1 MIATLRKPVRS
12 FYCMTKPPY
21 ASFLILSLL
30 ALSGTFL
37 VLYATPQGMGLSDD
51 SIAYIAGARSILSG
65 QGYREAWLASNQ
77 PVTHFPPGFSSVLA
91 LVGISGLDPLRGA
104 RFVNSIL
111 FGANIFLLGLI
122 GWRMTKSKVA
132 GIALVFLF
140 LINGPLFRVH
150 TAAMS
155 EPLYIFFALAAFL
168 SFWKYFSHLTQCH
181 AERSEVS
188 LRVSERPFVAKS
200 ATQGDTTNRLVH
212 GALGVLGGSNGFL
225 VLSSIFTAFAYL
237 TRYAGLALLAT
248 FLVSLFILHD
258 TWRKRLASAGFFL
271 AGFVPFALA
280 WSIRNSLL
288 ADNATN
294 RTLVFHPITAENIQ
308 LGISNFAAFILPIEE
323 WRRTLVKIPNLFAI
337 ILFVLAL
344 VLLVWVVFK
353 GLKKFFQPTTE
364 IPEVLSFIAT
374 LYIFGYLSSILSSM
388 TLFDASTKFQLRILA
403 PVYASLL
410 IMLVYLGYWLWQKQK
425 AVAIL
430 LSLVIFSLS
439 LSGFTDTLIQLRKG
453 GQGYASFQWFDSEAM
468 KFLSQLPENTR
479 IYSNEVGAVYLYT
492 GRPGYV
498 LPDLVD
504 PVTGLPR
511 GNTDEGIA
519 ALQSDVLSGEAALAL
534 FDFGSK
540 SDDVQLI
547 YRALA
552 DGLHPAFDAQGDKI
566 YTALPVA
573 QP

>member
-1 MIATLRKPVRS
+1 
-12 FYCMTKPPY
+12 MTKPLL
-21 ASFLILSLL
+21 ASFLTLVLL

-37 VLYATPQGMGLSDD
+37 ILFATPQGMGLSDD

-77 PVTHFPPGFSSVLA
+77 PVTHFPPGYSTALA
-91 LVGISGLDPLRGA
+91 LVGLSGLDPLRGT
-104 RFVNSIL
+104 RLVNAL
-111 FGANIFLLGLI
+111 MFGANIFLLGLI
-122 GWRMTKSKVA
+122 GWRMTRSQIA
-132 GIALVFLF
+132 GIALAFL
-140 LINGPLFRVH
+140 LLVNGQLFRVH
-150 TAAMS
+150 TTAMS
-155 EPLYIFFALAAFL
+155 EPLFIFFTLAAFL
-168 SFWKYFSHLTQCH
+168 AFSQYFINE
-181 AERSEVS
+181 ERFFTSS
-188 LRVSERPFVAKS
+188 QK
-200 ATQGDTTNRLVH
+200 Q
-212 GALGVLGGSNGFL
+212 LGVLGALGGSKGFL
-225 VLSSIFTAFAYL
+225 LLAAVLTAFAYL

-248 FLVSLFILHD
+248 FLVSLFILHP
-258 TWRKRLASAGFFL
+258 TWKQRLTSAGIFL
-271 AGFVPFALA
+271 LGFLPFALA
-280 WSIRNSLL
+280 WSARNRLL
-288 ADNATN
+288 TDNATN
-294 RTLVFHPITAENIQ
+294 RQLVYHPITAENIQ

-323 WRRTLVKIPNLFAI
+323 WRKTLIKVPHLFTVI
-337 ILFVLAL
+337 IVLILLSLF
-344 VLLVWVVFK
+344 VWVVAK
-353 GLKKFFQPTTE
+353 ALKKFIDPAART
-364 IPEVLSFIAT
+364 PEVLSFIGV
-374 LYIFGYLSSILSSM
+374 LYIFGYLASIISSM

-410 IMLVYLGYWLWQKQK
+410 IMLVYFGTWLWQKSTTTSRF
-425 AVAIL
+425 AYYALRIT
-430 LSLVIFSLS
+430 F
-439 LSGFTDTLIQLRKG
+439 FTLTLFAFTTSIYVLTSTLAQLRKG

-468 KFLSQLPENTR
+468 DFLSQLPDNTR

-519 ALQSDVLSGEAALAL
+519 ALQADVLSGEAALAL

-547 YRALA
+547 YRSLA

-566 YTALPVA
+566 YTAFPVL